1 MILTLRKFFTAI
13 LISIFLYS
21 CNHDFTDSRLSRD
34 VVRDAIIKKR
44 IAKKNT
50 NIAQDQYAPSIPR
63 VSKMIITPPK
73 PELQYGDQL
82 ISFSVADPV
91 PVKDILFELARITDT
106 EMDINPNISG
116 DIIINAKNRPL
127 KEVIDRICKMAKI
140 RYIIKD
146 GVMSFQAD
154 NSYIEYYQ
162 VGFLPDS
169 ELWGELESNLQNIFS
184 SIAKESIPQTRQEV
198 TIDEDGNEI
207 ITDVQIDQEEQQ
219 EDATITY
226 NKPSGII
233 TILANRTQHDAA
245 QKYIEMVNKYSFA
258 QVLIEAKIVEV
269 RLDDE
274 YRSGIDW
281 DLANSTGSAV
291 LTGPQG
297 TPGESVIRL
306 ATTGSLLGAAGN
318 FNIGLLDKFGVTKG
332 ISSPRVIA
340 LNNQTSSVKFEDNLV
355 YFTVTS
361 NTNTAVGSGNGGNN
375 VNTVISASKN
385 EVPIGASLRITP
397 SIDLD
402 KQEITINVLPE
413 LSVVSGIVSDPSTGA
428 DGSSLNNTVPQV
440 NTRTIET
447 TARIKSGDTLV
458 IGGLMKEDVT
468 KNENS
473 IPILSEIPILGNLFK
488 YSSSSSDII
497 ETVIF
502 VKATIIEVGKGT
514 NPQDKKIHDTF
525 SNSVREF

>member
-1 MILTLRKFFTAI
+1 MIFILRSFIAI
-13 LISIFLYS
+13 IIFCSLFS
-21 CNHDFTDSRLSRD
+21 CSHDFTDSRLSRD
-34 VVRDAIIKKR
+34 VVKDAIIKKR
-44 IAKKNT
+44 VTKNT
-50 NIAQDQYAPSIPR
+50 RNIEEDKDAPSIPR
-63 VSKMIITPPK
+63 VSKMIISPPE
-73 PELQYGDQL
+73 PEIQYGNQL
-82 ISFSVADPV
+82 ISFSVADPA

-116 DIIINAKNRPL
+116 EIIINAKNRPL
-127 KEVIDRICKMAKI
+127 KEIIDRICRMAQI
-140 RYIIKD
+140 RYIIED

-162 VGFLPDS
+162 VGFLPNS
-169 ELWGELESNLQNIFS
+169 QLWGELESNLQNIFK
-184 SIAKESIPQTRQEV
+184 SIQKEVVPQIKEEIEV
-198 TIDEDGNEI
+198 DAEGNEVVKEVEI
-207 ITDVQIDQEEQQ
+207 APIEQVQ
-219 EDATITY
+219 ATITY

-233 TILANRTQHDAA
+233 TILANKTQHDAA
-245 QKYIEMVNKYSFA
+245 KQYLEMVNRYSFA

-269 RLDDE
+269 KLNDE
-274 YRSGIDW
+274 YKSGINW

-297 TPGESVIRL
+297 APGASIIKL
-306 ATTGSLLGAAGN
+306 ATSGKIFGASGN
-318 FNIGLLDKFGVTKG
+318 FDIGVLDTFGVTKG

-340 LNNQTSSVKFEDNLV
+340 LNNQTASVKFEDSLV

-361 NTNTAVGSGNGGNN
+361 NTNTSVGSGTGGNN

-385 EVPIGASLRITP
+385 EIPVGASLRITP
-397 SIDLD
+397 SIDLA

-413 LSVVSGIVSDPSTGA
+413 LSVISGTVADPSTGA
-428 DGSSLNNTVPQV
+428 NGNSLNNTVPQV

-468 KNENS
+468 KNETR
-473 IPILSEIPILGNLFK
+473 IPVLSDLPILGNLFK
-488 YSSSSSDII
+488 YSSNTSDII

>member
-1 MILTLRKFFTAI
+1 MDFLKKVFIVIFAI
-13 LISIFLYS
+13 LFLYA
-21 CNHDFTDSRLSRD
+21 CNPNMVDSRLSRD

-44 IAKKNT
+44 VVKKD
-50 NIAQDQYAPSIPR
+50 IVVDDKFAPSIPR
-63 VSKMIITPPK
+63 VSKMIISPPEPK
-73 PELQYGDQL
+73 TQYGDQL
-82 ISFSVADPV
+82 ISFSAADPV
-91 PVKDILFELARITDT
+91 PVRDILFELARITDT
-106 EMDINPNISG
+106 EMDISPDISG
-116 DIIINAKNRPL
+116 DIIINARNRPL

-140 RYIIKD
+140 RYVINN
-146 GVMSFQAD
+146 GVMSFQSD
-154 NSYIEYYQ
+154 KNYIEYYQ
-162 VGFLPDS
+162 VGYLPNS
-169 ELWGELESNLQNIFS
+169 QLWGELESSLQNIFGS
-184 SIAKESIPQTRQEV
+184 LKKNPKPKIEEKV
-198 TIDEDGNEI
+198 TIDNEGNEVVTEVEI
-207 ITDVQIDQEEQQ
+207 PVKVQP
-219 EDATITY
+219 DATITY

-233 TILANRTQHDAA
+233 TILASRVQQDAA
-245 QKYIEMVNKYSFA
+245 RQYIDMVNKYSFA

-269 RLDDE
+269 KLNDE

-281 DLANSTGSAV
+281 DMANSSGSSV

-297 TPGESVIRL
+297 TAGDSIIKLV
-306 ATTGSLLGAAGN
+306 TTGSILGAVGN
-318 FNIGLLDKFGVTKG
+318 FNISLLDKFGVTKG

-340 LNNQTSSVKFEDNLV
+340 LNNQTASVKFENSLV

-375 VNTVISASKN
+375 INTVISATKN
-385 EVPIGASLRITP
+385 EVPVGASLRITP

-402 KQEITINVLPE
+402 KREITLNVFPE
-413 LSVVSGIVSDPSTGA
+413 LSVVSGTISDPSTGA
-428 DGSSLNNTVPQV
+428 DGTSLNNTVPQV

-468 KNENS
+468 KNES
-473 IPILSEIPILGNLFK
+473 GIPFLSQIPILGHLFK
-488 YSSSSSDII
+488 FSSSKSDII

-514 NPQDKKIHDTF
+514 NSQDKKIHDTF

>member
-1 MILTLRKFFTAI
+1 MNFLKKIFIAFFAS
-13 LISIFLYS
+13 LFLYACS
-21 CNHDFTDSRLSRD
+21 PEFTDSRLSRD

-44 IAKKNT
+44 VVKKKNNLVNDKT
-50 NIAQDQYAPSIPR
+50 APSIPR
-63 VSKMIITPPK
+63 VSRMISSPPE
-73 PELQYGDQL
+73 PEMQYNDKL
-82 ISFSVADPV
+82 ISFSAADPISV
-91 PVKDILFELARITDT
+91 RDVLFELARITDT
-106 EMDINPNISG
+106 EMDISPDITG
-116 DIIINAKNRPL
+116 EIIINAKNRPL
-127 KEVIDRICKMAKI
+127 KEVIDRICKMVKI
-140 RYIIKD
+140 RYSITN
-146 GVMSFQAD
+146 GVMSFQSD
-154 NSYIEYYQ
+154 RNYIEYYQ

-169 ELWGELESNLQNIFS
+169 QLWGELESNLQNIFKS
-184 SIAKESIPQTRQEV
+184 LKKKQKTEIQEKVEIDAEGNEVVTEVEV
-198 TIDEDGNEI
+198 TPEA
-207 ITDVQIDQEEQQ
+207 QP
-219 EDATITY
+219 DATITY

-233 TILANRTQHDAA
+233 TILASRTQHDAA
-245 QKYIEMVNKYSFA
+245 QQYLDMVNKYSFA

-269 RLDDE
+269 KLNDE
-274 YRSGIDW
+274 YRAGIDW
-281 DLANSTGSAV
+281 DMANSNGSAI

-297 TPGESVIRL
+297 TPGESIIKL
-306 ATTGSLLGAAGN
+306 ATAGTIFGASGN
-318 FNIGLLDKFGVTKG
+318 FNVALLDKFGVTKG

-340 LNNQTSSVKFEDNLV
+340 LNNQTSSVKFEDSLV

-361 NTNTAVGSGNGGNN
+361 NTNTSVGSGTGGNN

-397 SIDLD
+397 SIDLE

-413 LSVVSGIVSDPSTGA
+413 LSVVSGTVSDPSTGA
-428 DGSSLNNTVPQV
+428 DGTSLNNTVPQV

-458 IGGLMKEDVT
+458 IGGLMKEDVV
-468 KNENS
+468 KNES
-473 IPILSEIPILGNLFK
+473 GIPILSDIPILGNLFK
-488 YSSSSSDII
+488 YSSNKSDII